1 MTDEDNA
8 ELVVREGM
16 KQFFAPFSDLL
27 TRLLGEAASEVGLG
41 FRDSVKVWRF
51 KRQTRLL
58 QEVERF
64 IKQSGRD
71 IKPVPPR
78 LFFPIFDAASI
89 EGDDEM
95 QSRWAALLANE
106 ATSGSV
112 HPSYIE
118 MLKQMSPEDAR
129 LLDKIYDWC
138 ESRHTRV
145 IEWWILSP
153 RNEQY
158 QSDEESLHNLLR
170 LGLVDANYDLIDGKK
185 QLKFVAGNPQIL
197 STPQLKQDFYFTGI
211 AVKFVEACRASK
223 PRRV

>member
-1 MTDEDNA
+1 MTDENA
-8 ELVVREGM
+8 ELVVKEGM
-16 KQFFAPFSDLL
+16 KQVFAPFADLIS
-27 TRLLGEAASEVGLG
+27 RLLGEAASEIGLG
-41 FRDSVKVWRF
+41 LRDSVKVWRL
-51 KRQTRLL
+51 KRQVRLL
-58 QEVERF
+58 QEVERLVQ
-64 IKQSGRD
+64 QSGKD

-78 LFFPIFDAASI
+78 LFFPIFDAASV

-95 QSRWAALLANE
+95 QSRWAALLANQ

-118 MLKQMSPEDAR
+118 MLKQMSSQDAR

-158 QSDEESLHNLLR
+158 QKDEESLANLTR
-170 LGLVDANYDLIDGKK
+170 LGLVDQNYNLIDGNK
-185 QLKFVAGNPQIL
+185 QLKIVAGNSQIFS
-197 STPQLKQDFYFTGI
+197 STPQLKQDFFFTGV
-211 AVKFVEACRASK
+211 AVKFVEACRAPK
-223 PRRV
+223 PSHI